1 MSGYTIVLL
10 AAGNSSRMGTPKQL
24 LEYGGRP
31 LLRHA
36 AETALASQ
44 AGRLVVVLGARAPEL
59 RPALD
64 GLPAEIVE
72 NSLWHQGMGTS
83 IRAGIL
89 AAARFDPAGAIL
101 ALADQPLVDLRTYNR
116 LIEARFRASQP
127 IVASQ
132 YAGTVGVPALF
143 ATEFFPVLAAL
154 PPDQG
159 CKGVILGNLGRSLLL
174 PCPEAETDID
184 TPRDYAL
191 VGQAFRP
198 VRRPEGR
205 CKD

>member
-1 MSGYTIVLL
+1 MPGHAIVLL
-10 AAGNSSRMGTPKQL
+10 AAGNSSRMGAPKQL
-24 LEYGGRP
+24 LQYGGRP

-44 AGRLVVVLGARAPEL
+44 ASRVVVVLGARAPEL
-59 RPALD
+59 SPVLD
-64 GLPAEIVE
+64 GLPVETVE
-72 NSLWHQGMGTS
+72 NPHWSQGMGTS

-89 AAARFDPAGAIL
+89 AAVRHDPAGAIL
-101 ALADQPLVDLRTYNR
+101 ALADQPLVSPETYNR
-116 LIEARFRASQP
+116 LIQARYRAVQP

-143 ATEFFPVLAAL
+143 ASEFFPVLASL

-159 CKGVILGNLGRSLLL
+159 CKAVLLRHSARSVLL

-184 TPRDYAL
+184 TREDYAL
-191 VGQAFRP
+191 LAHPGSAA
-198 VRRPEGR
+198 
-205 CKD
+205 

>member
-1 MSGYTIVLL
+1 MSGYAIVLL
-10 AAGNSSRMGTPKQL
+10 AAGNSSRMGAPKQL
-24 LEYGGRP
+24 LQYGGRP

-89 AAARFDPAGAIL
+89 AASRLLPPAAIL
-101 ALADQPLVDLRTYNR
+101 ALADQPLVGPHTYTR
-116 LIEARFRASQP
+116 LVEAHVRDHRP
-127 IVASQ
+127 IVASK
-132 YAGTVGVPALF
+132 YAGTVGVPVLF
-143 ATEFFPVLAAL
+143 APEFFPVLAAL

-191 VGQAFRP
+191 VGQAFKP
-198 VRRPEGR
+198 AHRPEGR